1 MPLARATRTRM
12 VSRSHDL
19 AQVNVALAREP
30 LDSALLADFV
40 AALGPINALADA
52 SPGFV
57 WRLQGD
63 QGDATSVRGFGD
75 ERIIVNM
82 STWES
87 LDALADFVFKSAH
100 SAVMRQRRKWF
111 APMMDVYVALWWVPS
126 GHRPSVREAE
136 DRLAS
141 LRKNGPS
148 PVAFTFKQPFPPPG
162 LARPSARNDHCSAG
176 D

>member
-1 MPLARATRTRM
+1 MATRTF
-12 VSRSHDL
+12 HL
-19 AQVNVALAREP
+19 AQVNIALPREP

-40 AALGPINALADA
+40 AALAPINALTDA

-63 QGDATSVRGFGD
+63 GGDATSVRGFRD
-75 ERIIVNM
+75 ERILVNM

-87 LDALADFVFKSAH
+87 PDALADFVFGSRHAEI
-100 SAVMRQRRKWF
+100 MRARRKWF
-111 APMMDVYVALWWVPS
+111 APMKEAYVALWWVPA

-136 DRLAS
+136 ERVAHLRLH
-141 LRKNGPS
+141 GPTAF
-148 PVAFTFKQPFPPPG
+148 AFTFKQPFSPPG
-162 LARPSARNDHCSAG
+162 ADAPRARLEPCPAG